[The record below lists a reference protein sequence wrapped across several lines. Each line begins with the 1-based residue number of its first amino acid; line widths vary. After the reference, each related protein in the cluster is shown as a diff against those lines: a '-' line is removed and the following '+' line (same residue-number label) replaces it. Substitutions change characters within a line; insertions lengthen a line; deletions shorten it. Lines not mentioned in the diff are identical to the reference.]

1 MERRGFSRTV
11 WAWVAVLVLG
21 AGGAVPAAE
30 EPAAPPA
37 AEAAAPAEKKAGEV
51 LVVLS
56 DDGTVTLSAVNAS
69 AKAVINALSEKTG
82 RPIRM
87 EPESEAQV
95 SLTLVNQPFEQL
107 LVAVAQAITYTPS
120 RCYLLSPRQEG
131 QELPDRQQLP
141 EGLPTVSLT
150 LARPAS
156 VAGVVAA
163 LRAVTQLDI
172 EAAEGLKGEA
182 TLQVTD
188 VPLPEVL
195 DSLCKQLNAVWRLGY
210 RLKSAATGTAAP
222 TAADAEAARQEMEA
236 WAEMTEEERQFLAR
250 QHTGNLLRADPAERK
265 RQISTLVT
273 QLRELSRALAPLTG
287 EERAKMAKAIEQRA
301 APYLRE
307 LEQLPRE
314 QRRDFQP
321 VIQAF
326 QRVMAVAKTPPA
338 QGGRPAEQR

>member
-141 EGLPTVSLT
+141 EGLPPS
-150 LARPAS
+150 RPGA
-156 VAGVVAA
+156 AGVRGRVVAA
-163 LRAVTQLDI
+163 LRAVTVDI

-188 VPLPEVL
+188 VPLEVL
-195 DSLCKQLNAVWRLGY
+195 DLLCKQLNACAWV
-210 RLKSAATGTAAP
+210 TA
-222 TAADAEAARQEMEA
+222 
-236 WAEMTEEERQFLAR
+236 
-250 QHTGNLLRADPAERK
+250 
-265 RQISTLVT
+265 
-273 QLRELSRALAPLTG
+273 
-287 EERAKMAKAIEQRA
+287 
-301 APYLRE
+301 
-307 LEQLPRE
+307 
-314 QRRDFQP
+314 
-321 VIQAF
+321 
-326 QRVMAVAKTPPA
+326 
-338 QGGRPAEQR
+338 